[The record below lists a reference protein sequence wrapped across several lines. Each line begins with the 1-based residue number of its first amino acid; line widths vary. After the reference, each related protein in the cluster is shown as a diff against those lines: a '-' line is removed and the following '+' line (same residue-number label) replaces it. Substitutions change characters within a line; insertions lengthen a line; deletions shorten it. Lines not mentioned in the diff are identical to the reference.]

1 MFYVLFCQFVTLY
14 SVFIFILF
22 IYLLE
27 SEFFFK
33 ILQIQALYHHS
44 SQHIYLHTVRQN
56 DIFYTYKK
64 YKL

>member
-1 MFYVLFCQFVTLY
+1 MFYVLFCQFVILY

-44 SQHIYLHTVRQN
+44 SQHIYHTVRQN
-56 DIFYTYKK
+56 DIFFTYKK

>member
-44 SQHIYLHTVRQN
+44 SQHIYQTVRQN
-56 DIFYTYKK
+56 DIFFTYKK